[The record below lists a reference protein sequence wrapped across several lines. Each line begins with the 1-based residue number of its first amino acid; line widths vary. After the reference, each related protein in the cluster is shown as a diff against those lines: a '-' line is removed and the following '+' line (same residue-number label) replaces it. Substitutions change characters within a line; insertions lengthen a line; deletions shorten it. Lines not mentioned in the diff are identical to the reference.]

1 MFVLAKLQDVV
12 RIPPWLF
19 DKSLNEAIAEELNR
33 KLANRVLYSVGLCI
47 ALHDVLSLE
56 ESFILPGDG
65 ASHTKTVFRYTVFR
79 PYVDEVLT
87 GRIKSCSNDGV
98 QVSLGF
104 FDDIVIPPTSLQQPA
119 RFDEAEQV
127 WVWEYDNGK
136 HSLFMDPGEEVRFRV
151 AAETFTD
158 TTPAGPEL
166 TTADPAAPAADPA
179 QTQQRKTP
187 YVITATINEPGL
199 GLLSWWSN
207 LG

>member
-12 RIPPWLF
+12 RIPPWQF
-19 DKSLNEAIAEELNR
+19 DKPLNDAIAEELDR
-33 KLANRVLYSVGLCI
+33 KLSNRVLYSVGLCL
-47 ALHDVLSLE
+47 ALYDVVKLE

-65 ASHTKTVFRYTVFR
+65 ASHSRTSFRYVVFR

-87 GRIKSCSNDGV
+87 GRIKSCSSDGV

-104 FDDIVIPPTSLQQPA
+104 FDDIIIPPSALQQPA

-127 WVWEYDNGK
+127 WVWEYEDGK

-158 TTPAGPEL
+158 TTPVGPDL
-166 TTADPAAPAADPA
+166 TPADPAPGADQLP
-179 QTQQRKTP
+179 TPQRKTP
-187 YVITATINEPGL
+187 YLITATINEPGL
-199 GLLSWWSN
+199 GLHSWWAN
-207 LG
+207 LS